1 MIAYVNQ
8 HISCVIMLRR
18 RKWEYYDKLIINFVT
33 DNTLFWKTIF
43 SLFYDRKA
51 KKNTL
56 LEKGEIAA
64 DKAKIA
70 EVFNT

>member
-8 HISCVIMLRR
+8 HISCVM
-18 RKWEYYDKLIINFVT
+18 
-33 DNTLFWKTIF
+33 FWKTIF

-64 DKAKIA
+64 DKAKITEA
-70 EVFNT
+70 FNT